1 MVARRTPQSSL
12 PHPPPAKPPTREAK
26 KADKRRRILAAAAA
40 LFRSQGYEATTT
52 RAIAARAGVAA
63 GTLFLYVRDKDEALD
78 WVYGED
84 VDEAIATG
92 TATRPR
98 RLGFVS
104 GVAHRLGGLY
114 ELYAL
119 HPSLALRFVRR
130 IPTLEGDQKPAHDA
144 RNARIVATLRDE
156 VERAIASGE
165 LRADLDVERAVRTLF
180 GVVRVLV
187 FSWLAA
193 PPVLVDEGRR
203 ELRATLTLLVAG
215 LGAGGG
221 TQTRR
226 GRREPATATG
236 AAKRVAHP

>member
-1 MVARRTPQSSL
+1 MVARRSPPSSPPGSSTETP
-12 PHPPPAKPPTREAK
+12 AGREAK
-26 KADKRRRILAAAAA
+26 KADKRRRIHAAASA

-52 RAIAARAGVAA
+52 RAIATRAGVAA

-78 WVYGED
+78 LVYGDD
-84 VDEAIATG
+84 VDEAIAAG

-104 GVAHRLGGLY
+104 GVSHRLRGLY

-119 HPSLALRFVRR
+119 HPGLALRFVRR
-130 IPTLEGDQKPAHDA
+130 IPTLEGDQKPAHEA

-165 LRADLDVERAVRTLF
+165 LRAHLHVERVVRTLF
-180 GVVRVLV
+180 GVVRVLI

-193 PPVLVDEGRR
+193 PPVVVEDGLA

-215 LGAGGG
+215 FGARV
-221 TQTRR
+221 TTSARVTRR
-226 GRREPATATG
+226 RR
-236 AAKRVAHP
+236 